1 MKMRYI
7 FIKTETLEKEMLI
20 LECYRCGYCEDLN
33 QKAIEDSIQIVRPAK
48 KVDFKKNETADLNV
62 NIHRERDYEI

>member
-1 MKMRYI
+1 
-7 FIKTETLEKEMLI
+7 MLI